1 MKTFYR
7 LLIIGLILFFFADI
21 TQAQYENTS
30 NQVQQQQVVKK
41 PKVNK
46 WFAGGMLGA
55 GFSSY
60 SAYVSVEPLVG
71 YNITP
76 AFQVGAR
83 FTYIFNSY
91 KIYNGFQDV
100 TYNLNSYGVGI
111 FTRYII
117 YKGIMAQVEYET
129 LNLEYISYSY
139 QELRMW
145 VPSLFIGGGYIQSMG
160 GRGFAS
166 FAILW
171 NVIENEYSP
180 YVNPLIRIGFGVNF

>member
-7 LLIIGLILFFFADI
+7 LLAISFVLLCFAEV

-83 FTYIFNSY
+83 FTYIYNSFEDMY
-91 KIYNGFQDV
+91 GIRYS
-100 TYNLNSYGVGI
+100 LSSYGAGI
-111 FTRYII
+111 FSRYIF
-117 YKGIMAQVEYET
+117 YKGIMAQIEYEQ
-129 LNLEYISYSY
+129 LSIPYWPYEGN
-139 QELRMW
+139 RMW
-145 VPSLFIGGGYIQSMG
+145 IPSLFIGGGYIQTMG

-180 YVNPLIRIGFGVNF
+180 YSNPLIRIGFGVNF

>member
-1 MKTFYR
+1 MKTIHRF
-7 LLIIGLILFFFADI
+7 LTIILILLCFVNLA
-21 TQAQYENTS
+21 QAQYDNTT
-30 NQVQQQQVVKK
+30 NNVQQQPVATK
-41 PKVNK
+41 PKVNH

-55 GFSSY
+55 GFSSN

-83 FTYIFNSY
+83 FTYIFNSFRTF
-91 KIYNGFQDV
+91 NGVQDV
-100 TYNLNSYGVGI
+100 KYNLHSYGIGI
-111 FTRYII
+111 FSRYII

-129 LNLEYISYSY
+129 LNLNYIDGFN
-139 QELRMW
+139 QESRMW
-145 VPSLFIGGGYIQSMG
+145 IPSLLIGGGYIQSMG

-171 NVIENEYSP
+171 DVLPKTYYVYS
-180 YVNPLIRIGFGVNF
+180 NPIIRIGFGVNF

>member
-1 MKTFYR
+1 LKISFR
-7 LLIIGLILFFFADI
+7 FLFIVLILFCFVNI
-21 TQAQYENTS
+21 SHAQYENTS
-30 NQVQQQQVVKK
+30 NNVQQNQVVKK
-41 PKVNK
+41 PKVNR

-60 SAYVSVEPLVG
+60 SAYVSVAPLVG

-76 AFQVGAR
+76 NFQVGAR
-83 FTYIFNSY
+83 VTYIYNSY

-100 TYNLNSYGVGI
+100 KYNLNSYGIGV
-111 FTRYII
+111 FSRYII
-117 YKGIMAQVEYET
+117 YKGIMAQVEYEN
-129 LNLEYISYSY
+129 LNLEYINYNY
-139 QELRMW
+139 QESREW

-180 YVNPLIRIGFGVNF
+180 YTNPLIRIGFGVNF